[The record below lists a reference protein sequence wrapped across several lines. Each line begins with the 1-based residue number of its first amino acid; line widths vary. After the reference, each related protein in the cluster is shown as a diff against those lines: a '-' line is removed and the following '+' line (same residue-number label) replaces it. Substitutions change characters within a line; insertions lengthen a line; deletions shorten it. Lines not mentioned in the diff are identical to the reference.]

1 MAPLPPGPPWKL
13 VSPTCVLHII
23 HDEKSFTAFCGS
35 EGLDSSNV
43 SHLLGRISGNSEQ
56 PLHVKFWQPLQR
68 LLFLRRHGC
77 DELVPVL
84 GGKGARKGEAGV
96 DFFIASVAA
105 FRDDM
110 PFTAA
115 HRTKLQQLL
124 VESYRSNGK
133 LSNNY
138 MGWGL
143 AQPPAE
149 LEQFFA
155 RVQEWRWPIDEQA
168 RLCANRELPIFLC
181 SHRSLIAS
189 IAQAQPSSDLRADHA
204 GGCSPEIQVSFRPI
218 CLALCP
224 RPLDTTKTTDEKR
237 RSPRAAVPF
246 L

>member
-1 MAPLPPGPPWKL
+1 MSKLPVKARVVRNSAWVRRDSAEHWRPCHPAIVLSVITRAAQFMPPKEPPKRRERALAPLPPGPPWKL

-23 HDEKSFTAFCGS
+23 HDEKSFTAFCGC

-43 SHLLGRISGNSEQ
+43 SHLLGRTLGNSEQ

-84 GGKGARKGEAGV
+84 GGPGKGARKGDAGV

-124 VESYRSNGK
+124 VESYRSKMASCPTTTWVG
-133 LSNNY
+133 
-138 MGWGL
+138 
-143 AQPPAE
+143 
-149 LEQFFA
+149 
-155 RVQEWRWPIDEQA
+155 VWRN
-168 RLCANRELPIFLC
+168 LL
-181 SHRSLIAS
+181 
-189 IAQAQPSSDLRADHA
+189 PSSSSFLHA
-204 GGCSPEIQVSFRPI
+204 C
-218 CLALCP
+218 
-224 RPLDTTKTTDEKR
+224 KTRDG
-237 RSPRAAVPF
+237 
-246 L
+246 

>member
-1 MAPLPPGPPWKL
+1 MHDACRVVSKLPVKARVVRNSAWVRRDSAEHWRPCHPAIVLSVITRAAQFMPPKEPPKRRERALAPLPPGPPWKL

-43 SHLLGRISGNSEQ
+43 SHLLGRISGSSEQ
-56 PLHVKFWQPLQR
+56 PMHVKFWQPLQR

-105 FRDDM
+105 FRDGM

-115 HRTKLQQLL
+115 HRTKLQQFL
-124 VESYRSNGK
+124 VESYRSNGQ

-138 MGWGL
+138 MGWG
-143 AQPPAE
+143 
-149 LEQFFA
+149 
-155 RVQEWRWPIDEQA
+155 WRN
-168 RLCANRELPIFLC
+168 LL
-181 SHRSLIAS
+181 
-189 IAQAQPSSDLRADHA
+189 PSSSSFLHA
-204 GGCSPEIQVSFRPI
+204 CKTGDWYPRVCTGCSRQN
-218 CLALCP
+218 
-224 RPLDTTKTTDEKR
+224 
-237 RSPRAAVPF
+237 RAK
-246 L
+246 LELWC